1 MTDRMERN
9 RLLLE
14 AQELPWSARELVGSD
29 GHAASLEPGAQ
40 GRTRMIRVTQRGI
53 EVCWTFSLNAGEAP
67 PGFYPDDVP
76 FLGDLDVRLMWDR
89 DSGLFVKWTLP
100 DNDERILRLR
110 ERLVALDPT
119 TLPREVTALAEG
131 LRAAPPEERRKLLAE
146 LDLAEG
152 SPLRAWIKRVFDE
165 PVSHLPEAI
174 DASVQE
180 ILNFHEREGWF
191 VVDRGA
197 GAGPSRRVEMHRR
210 GALRQLHA
218 ASLLGLTMIDLLER
232 P

>member
-1 MTDRMERN
+1 MTDRRERN

-29 GHAASLEPGAQ
+29 GHTASLEPAHQ
-40 GRTRMIRVTQRGI
+40 GRTRMIRVTQRGV
-53 EVCWTFSLNAGEAP
+53 EVCWTFSVDAGEAP

-76 FLGDLDVRLMWDR
+76 FLGELDVHFTWDR

-100 DNDERILRLR
+100 DNDERIRRLR

-119 TLPREVTALAEG
+119 SLPREVTALAEG
-131 LRAAPPEERRKLLAE
+131 LRAAPPEERKKLLAE

-152 SPLRAWIKRVFDE
+152 SPLRAWIQRVFDE
-165 PVSHLPEAI
+165 PVAHLPEGI

-180 ILNFHEREGWF
+180 ILTFHEREGWF
-191 VVDRGA
+191 VVDRRP
-197 GAGPSRRVEMHRR
+197 GAGPSRRVEMHR
-210 GALRQLHA
+210 GGVLRQLHA
-218 ASLLGLTMIDLLER
+218 ASLLGITMIDLLER
-232 P
+232 R